1 MSVQYETV
9 KYATGFVNNINPKGF
24 TDIHYDK
31 SPSPLGVFGGG
42 LANSVFFQGG
52 LVDAANAVT
61 TDLFNGNI
69 LGAVIKGGVIFNTTK
84 DADLGRVLEKD
95 LERVVG
101 SVLRGKNPL
110 SDIVLP
116 NIFDPQNAT
125 SGGERSASGSPVDR
139 TVTPSKT
146 NVVTSNGG
154 NILST
159 AFNGVSDFF
168 SETLSLGN
176 TTTIPRS
183 TSSPA
188 TPARLSDFSRTQV
201 GPALSGRNIRLQ
213 QINDRITT
221 LQTQLASDSENTNI
235 QSEIAALEDRRRLE
249 FNQFR

>member
-1 MSVQYETV
+1 M
-9 KYATGFVNNINPKGF
+9 
-24 TDIHYDK
+24 
-31 SPSPLGVFGGG
+31 
-42 LANSVFFQGG
+42 
-52 LVDAANAVT
+52 
-61 TDLFNGNI
+61 
-69 LGAVIKGGVIFNTTK
+69 
-84 DADLGRVLEKD
+84 
-95 LERVVG
+95 
-101 SVLRGKNPL
+101 LRGKNPL
-110 SDIVLP
+110 SDIILP
-116 NIFDPQNAT
+116 NIFDPQNIAT
-125 SGGERSASGSPVDR
+125 GSARAASSDSPVDR
-139 TVTPSKT
+139 TMTPGSS

-176 TTTIPRS
+176 ATTIPQL

-188 TPARLSDFSRTQV
+188 TPIRLSDFNRTQV

-213 QINDRITT
+213 QINDRITR